1 MEIGFLLQKYAKLGY
16 STKRTKEIV
25 LQTLQDDF
33 SITVDSKDVEVKD
46 NEVKLKVSG
55 VRRTQFVLLK
65 GSIQDKIKEKLEK
78 EGIVVSSIY

>member
-25 LQTLQDDF
+25 LQSLQDDF
-33 SITVDSKDVEVKD
+33 SIILDPKNVEVKD

-65 GSIQDKIKEKLEK
+65 TSIQNKIKEKLEK
-78 EGIVVSSIY
+78 EGIVVSNIF